1 MIVLLTWLLLPPPCA
16 LDPPALSTPHHHLD
30 LRDFLVGAVLPPT
43 RSALGPGVAAAI
55 DPHWAS
61 ADPAHHQ
68 RSEAAVVPGGRQR
81 TSNSQPM
88 KAAASIATI
97 QRPFQD

>member
-1 MIVLLTWLLLPPPCA
+1 MRLTWLLLHLVSPS
-16 LDPPALSTPHHHLD
+16 LLSHHLPQVP
-30 LRDFLVGAVLPPT
+30 VGAVVVDVLV
-43 RSALGPGVAAAI
+43 PGVAAAI

-81 TSNSQPM
+81 PPTHNQ
-88 KAAASIATI
+88 
-97 QRPFQD
+97 